1 MCGWTLQSDFREE
14 AGAVSTIFHIFILA
28 FVLKTIFESTNPVI
42 RFFTGVL
49 GVYVG
54 IKLALW
60 FFESVSALFWIFLIA
75 FSLIGGVIYC
85 VTHDWKLP
93 SR

>member
-1 MCGWTLQSDFREE
+1 MTS
-14 AGAVSTIFHIFILA
+14 AIFHIFILA
-28 FVLKTIFESTNPVI
+28 FVLKMIFESTNPVI

-49 GVYVG
+49 GIYVA

-60 FFESVSALFWIFLIA
+60 FFDSVSVLFWIFLFG

-85 VTHDWKLP
+85 VTHDWQLP
-93 SR
+93 MQKK